1 MNQKKP
7 TLLTVGPLPPPMT
20 GTPVSFQVFVD
31 QARASGLLEE
41 LVVVD
46 ASPKHLKQAS
56 GTGLR
61 LNSSNFSQAWRIV
74 KPFVSSVKKADHVL
88 LFGSN
93 TFVITLAPLL
103 LAISKATGTP
113 CSLRTFGG
121 SLDQYVTNL
130 PAPLKM
136 LAMKTLKGMKR
147 VIVETDLLYR
157 HFEPLLGS
165 ERVRMVAG
173 YRQLP
178 ETELASAVPTDSD
191 QLRLAFFGIV
201 KEDKGVFDLLEAVR
215 LLDPSIDVQIDMYGS
230 IKEEAA
236 ERFAAELPELDNV
249 AHHGVL
255 EWDQVIDTL
264 MTYDALVHPTYYAW
278 EGQPGVLIEAMMA
291 GVPAITTNFRALPE
305 LVEDGVNGLL
315 VEPQNPRALATAI
328 ERAALERTRLKKMGQ
343 ANADRRAMYDAA
355 TLVPS
360 IITHLED

>member
-1 MNQKKP
+1 MTKAP
-7 TLLTVGPLPPPMT
+7 RILTVGPLPPPMT

-31 QARASGLLEE
+31 QARESGLLDE
-41 LVVVD
+41 LIVVD
-46 ASPKHLKQAS
+46 ASPKRLKQAS

-61 LNSSNFSQAWRIV
+61 LNTSNFSQAWRII
-74 KPFVSSVKKADHVL
+74 KPFLASVRSADHVL

-103 LAISKATGTP
+103 LAIAKATGTP

-121 SLDQYVTNL
+121 SLDQYVSNL
-130 PAPLKM
+130 PGPLKM
-136 LAMKTLKGMKR
+136 LAMRTLRGMTR

-178 ETELASAVPTDSD
+178 DSELTPASGNESE

-215 LLDPSIDVQIDMYGS
+215 LLDSSIDVQVDMFGS

-236 ERFAAELPELDNV
+236 DRFAEELPELPNV

-291 GVPAITTNFRALPE
+291 GVPAITTDFRALPE

-315 VEPQNPRALATAI
+315 VAPQNPRELATAI

-343 ANADRRAMYDAA
+343 ANAERRAMYDAA
-355 TLVPS
+355 ILVPS
-360 IITHLED
+360 ILKHLED